1 MGMRVSRRGFLQG
14 TALAAGAVAGGGI
27 LLGKPAL
34 LEAGRGAAAQP
45 ESGAP
50 FYQFVNATKTF
61 TDDQVGWAWSERGP
75 FTPLSQAKTAPNG
88 PGGKGNGR
96 LYIQVTDGKTKW
108 ADFVEWAGG
117 GTRWAGNTT
126 QVDEFIIPMTIEM
139 GKHKIGI
146 SESRKALFEAFKK
159 DAPKEFKACV
169 QGDRAI
175 VSPNRADLGPGKPF
189 ANYFDK
195 YVDEVWEKTPLTTKK
210 PSTKDILL
218 GEGILGGNPGV
229 CAAFN
234 RHVAENKADWRT
246 PAKFY
251 LKEPCNW
258 YSKFLHEHTVDKH
271 CYGFCYDDYAEQ
283 AAYFG
288 DNGDKL
294 ILTIYWD

>member
-1 MGMRVSRRGFLQG
+1 MGMIVSRRAFLKG
-14 TALAAGAVAGGGI
+14 TALAAGAVAGGGV

-34 LEAGRGAAAQP
+34 LEAGRPAAPAA
-45 ESGAP
+45 GGGGD
-50 FYQFVNATKTF
+50 FYQFVNATKGAF
-61 TDDQVGWAWSERGP
+61 TDEQISWAWEDRGP
-75 FTPLSQAKTAPNG
+75 YTPLSKAKTAPNG

-96 LYIQVTDGKTKW
+96 LYIQMTDGKTKW
-108 ADFVEWAGG
+108 TDFVEWAGG

-126 QVDEFIIPMTIEM
+126 QVDEFVIPMTIEM

-146 SESRKALFEAFKK
+146 SESRKALFAAFTK

-169 QGDRAI
+169 KGDRAI
-175 VSPNRADLGPGKPF
+175 VSPFKADLGEGKPY
-189 ANYFDK
+189 ANYFEK
-195 YVDEVWEKTPLTTKK
+195 YVDEVWAKTPLGDTKPTTR
-210 PSTKDILL
+210 DILL
-218 GEGILGGNPGV
+218 GIGGAKNPGV
-229 CAAFN
+229 CSAFN

-251 LKEPCNW
+251 LQEPCNW

-294 ILTIYWD
+294 TLTIYWD